1 MPATED
7 LAQKIDTAFPSPH
20 PKTGAKDERP
30 GVLSDADKDAM
41 EKLLAELRTGGR
53 ESYLALLGMLVEND
67 PAKDSKVRHAL
78 GALAIQSGSWKDDER
93 RALADA
99 MIFALGGDRPKEV
112 QSFIIRQVQ
121 VCGTKHVAPVL
132 GKLLA
137 DEALVA
143 AAAAALLAI
152 GEGAAEQFASAL
164 SSPSPAIR
172 LACVQALGARGDSA
186 YADPLRKS
194 AQDPDADIRRTAL
207 WALANLGDAAS
218 TEPLLKAADDAE
230 GFDRIALTKACLL
243 LAERL
248 TTAGN
253 RAAAAKI
260 YTHLRDT
267 RTDKSE
273 AYVRDVAERALAPR
287 P

>member
-1 MPATED
+1 MPTVEE
-7 LAQKIDTAFPSPH
+7 LAQKIDVAFPSPH

-41 EKLLAELRTGGR
+41 EQLMGELRAGGR

-67 PAKDSKVRHAL
+67 PQKDSKDRHAL
-78 GALAIQSGSWKDDER
+78 GALAIQSGSWKEDER

-99 MIFALGGDRPKEV
+99 MISALGGDRPKEV
-112 QSFIIRQVQ
+112 QSFVIRQIQ
-121 VCGTKHVAPVL
+121 VCGTRHVAPAL

-143 AAAAALLAI
+143 PAAAALLAI

-164 SSPSPAIR
+164 SSPSATIR

-194 AQDPDADIRRTAL
+194 SQDPDADIRRTAL
-207 WALANLGDAAS
+207 WALANLSDAAS
-218 TEPLLKAADDAE
+218 TDPLLKAADEAE

-260 YTHLRDT
+260 YAHLRDT

-273 AYVRDVAERALAPR
+273 TYIRDIADRALAPR